1 MASYGS
7 IQTATLDPGETAIII
22 TKPSGLAA
30 GDLMIALLAV
40 TGPNES
46 YTASGW
52 DELFAQN
59 IPNFNYKMNCL
70 IKVADSADAAAT
82 NFTFNVNASGDSK
95 VGALLRITGT
105 FSGTANCTHDKDVVA
120 ADTTPTFTGG
130 VTPVGSTALLVMG
143 CFSGTLGT
151 SSAYAVANNNPTW
164 TERADISVNDVED
177 LSLSVATADYASASA
192 TGDYSLSIT
201 DGTESGGYII
211 AISDSSSVTV
221 SPAVITMTASVQ
233 APSVSGSAN
242 VSPAVITMT
251 ATVQAPTV
259 TTPDPDWVNTDK
271 SATTSFTNQDKSWHL
286 TN

>member
-40 TGPNES
+40 TGPNQS

-70 IKVADSADAAAT
+70 VKVADSSDAAAS

-95 VGALLRITGT
+95 VGALLRVTGT
-105 FSGTANCTHDKDVVA
+105 FVGTGNCIFDKDVVTS
-120 ADTTPTFTGG
+120 DTTPTFTGG
-130 VTPVGSTALLVMG
+130 VTPLTSTSLLIMG

-151 SSAYAVANNNPTW
+151 SSNYAIANNNPTW
-164 TERADISVNDVED
+164 TERADISVNDAED
-177 LSLSVATADYASASA
+177 ISLSVATADYASASA

-211 AISDSSSVTV
+211 AISDT
-221 SPAVITMTASVQ
+221 
-233 APSVSGSAN
+233 AN
-242 VSPAVITMT
+242 VSSTLTPLTMGSTMPNLAFSSDVSATLTPLIVGSVLPTLT
-251 ATVQAPTV
+251 ATSENGEWTDQSKNAV
-259 TTPDPDWVNTDK
+259 DDWD
-271 SATTSFTNQDKSWHL
+271 NQTKQ
-286 TN
+286 